1 MNTIYNNYLIFNN
14 CTNLFEITNK
24 HSRIDYILQS
34 GETQIA
40 IEFKQRNYSTF
51 DFTERTALIEF
62 SKFKALKQSSKLL
75 DAPAFYIQQWF
86 DAVLIFDLT
95 NMGEDS
101 IHWIEEQHNKNNDEG
116 AASINKAVG
125 YLPYTGAS
133 YIISTHDWL
142 RKSKQALTNYLNEK
156 QPIYE

>member
-34 GETQIA
+34 GQTQIA
-40 IEFKQRNYSTF
+40 VEFKQRNYSTF

-75 DAPAFYIQQWF
+75 DAPAFYIQHWF
-86 DAVLIFDLT
+86 DAVLIFDIT
-95 NMGEDS
+95 NTTEDS
-101 IHWIEEQHNKNNDEG
+101 INWIDEMHDRNNTNSDQVNK
-116 AASINKAVG
+116 SVG
-125 YLPYTGAS
+125 YIPFTGAS

-142 RKSKQALTNYLNEK
+142 RKSKQSLTNYLNTK
-156 QPIYE
+156 QIIYE